1 MAILLKNLYSII
13 NNKKDAKDYQ
23 RAFTF
28 IEFIKEYGY
37 DNSTSSFLTDY
48 KEYLTLWSNAKKDS
62 NSLNDKELIQQSLV
76 DTLKTIIL
84 TYSSYEEQDFIANI
98 DWNNEFHKK
107 AIIPFFAEKIKHIC
121 DFYKNKR
128 AEAQFTI
135 NKNKFKGSKTSIEQ
149 IIYDKIIDFYLNNK
163 NLVYAINDIQNN
175 LLISI
180 EEYVDIYSDY
190 FDIPRDK
197 KCTDESREALLNA
210 NINNVNYEDY
220 LQIAKVVSETLFNG
234 EAYLEEIPLIAQIG
248 LDFSA
253 QCAGD
258 MKQLRDELL
267 NSVTINQVSLNDQI
281 LLRRRLYEKYLGC
294 DLYYIYCDTP
304 ENVYFDILAKAENP
318 TGNLL
323 NGPSADTATVES
335 SQVELLSHLGLFF
348 KPDKLGVL
356 KVNADDFSWEVDRS
370 KLKEETFYVFPDPNK
385 YGDIGNNK
393 DSNYPLVFEF
403 KLNSYIKNIS
413 SGNAKHEPLAHIGA
427 TTWNTYFSK
436 QDNDFNLNDNKDF
449 NYSFTNYANAGLLSN
464 YQVDIFGNEYGL
476 FKFYS
481 KDSKGR
487 LIVPK
492 KYPLPK
498 LTIVSHEND
507 NEDGINVINANRN
520 VLINGGYFEDPR
532 YPSKGFE
539 GIAFPHDE
547 YIKVL
552 ENYYWTG
559 MAISGGG
566 ENDPYGKGEFKIPH
580 WTLNHL
586 DFGTIESENQAKYE
600 DHIGV
605 VPELAVVTQT
615 IKVDDK
621 DIYNNIN
628 SAFNSSI
635 MGVLNVSEK
644 DISWNDFNKVGG
656 ILLIKPQNAQYQQF
670 KNYTSIKNYYII
682 RDNLIIHSLNEN
694 NTDTLEYGS
703 SKLSF
708 FKQQFKEGSMD
719 FIENKAT
726 INLSKDEVPNI
737 LYNESEDKI
746 YISIITNRK
755 GYCNIRILVF
765 DYDRNSLET
774 LIDTTPATNNSPLV
788 NFRYITMHPSFNDY
802 VFSYNNQ
809 LDMYLIAYSL
819 NDLNGNTYFYQHQF
833 RLFDEE
839 RFNSTLVS
847 TTAKLNDITYYTYNP
862 TIDTMGEKTNSY
874 TTENIY
880 KQEKFFKKVN

>member
-1 MAILLKNLYSII
+1 MAILLKNLYSVI
-13 NNKKDAKDYQ
+13 NGKRDAKDYQ

-37 DNSTSSFLTDY
+37 DNSTSSFLIDY
-48 KEYLTLWSNAKKDS
+48 KEYLTLWSNAKKDI
-62 NSLNDKELIQQSLV
+62 NSLSDKELIQQSLV

-84 TYSSYEEQDFIANI
+84 TYSSYEEQDFISNI
-98 DWNNEFHKK
+98 DWNNELHKK

-121 DFYKNKR
+121 DFYKAKR
-128 AEAQFTI
+128 TEAQFTI
-135 NKNKFKGSKTSIEQ
+135 NKNKFKGSKSSIEQ
-149 IIYDKIIDFYLNNK
+149 IIYDKIVDFYLNNK
-163 NLVYAINDIQNN
+163 NLIYAISDIQNN

-190 FDIPRDK
+190 FDIPREA
-197 KCTDESREALLNA
+197 KCTDETRQELINA
-210 NINNVNYEDY
+210 NINKVNYEDY

-294 DLYYIYCDTP
+294 DLYYIYCNTP
-304 ENVYFDILAKAENP
+304 DNVYFDILAKAENP

-323 NGPSADTATVES
+323 NGPSADVAAVES
-335 SQVELLSHLGLFF
+335 SQLKLLSHLGLFF
-348 KPDKLGVL
+348 KPDKMGVL

-393 DSNYPLVFEF
+393 DDSYPLVFEF

-449 NYSFTNYANAGLLSN
+449 TYSFTNYANAGILSN
-464 YQVDIFGNEYGL
+464 YQVDMFGNEYGL

-481 KDSKGR
+481 KDASGK
-487 LIVPK
+487 LIIPK

-498 LTIVSHEND
+498 LNIISHEND
-507 NEDGINVINANRN
+507 NEEGIDVINNNRN
-520 VLINGGYFEDPR
+520 VLINCGYFNDPR
-532 YPSKGFE
+532 YPLKGFE

-552 ENYYWTG
+552 DDYYWTG
-559 MAISGGG
+559 MTISGGG
-566 ENDPYGKGEFKIPH
+566 ENDSVGKGEFKLPH
-580 WTLNHL
+580 WLLTHI
-586 DFGTIESENQAKYE
+586 DFGSIESENQAKYE
-600 DHIGV
+600 DHIDI
-605 VPELAVVTQT
+605 VPELSVVTQT

-621 DIYNNIN
+621 DIYNNISN
-628 SAFNSSI
+628 AFNSSI
-635 MGVLNVSEK
+635 TGTLNVTEK
-644 DISWNDFNKVGG
+644 DISWNDFNRAGG
-656 ILLIKPQNAQYQQF
+656 LLLIKPQNKQYYQF
-670 KNYTSIKNYYII
+670 KNYTAIKNYYII

-694 NTDTLEYGS
+694 NTDTLDYGA
-703 SKLSF
+703 SKISF
-708 FKQQFKEGSMD
+708 FKQEYKED
-719 FIENKAT
+719 TLNFVENKTT
-726 INLSKDEVPNI
+726 INLSKDEMPNI
-737 LYNESEDKI
+737 LYNETEDKF
-746 YISIITNRK
+746 YITIITNKK
-755 GYCNIRILVF
+755 GYCNLKIIVF
-765 DYDRNSLET
+765 DCETNTLET
-774 LIDTTPATNNSPLV
+774 LINTAPEENAAPLE
-788 NFRYITMHPSFNDY
+788 NFRYITLHPSFNEY
-802 VFSYNNQ
+802 VFSYNNE
-809 LDMYLIAYSL
+809 LDIYLLAYSL

-833 RLFDEE
+833 RLYDSE
-839 RFNSTLVS
+839 RFYNTLKSTN
-847 TTAKLNDITYYTYNP
+847 AKLNDITYYTYNP
-862 TIDTMGEKTNSY
+862 TINTTGEAPNKY
-874 TTENIY
+874 TVEQIY
-880 KQEKFFKKVN
+880 KQEKFFTEI